1 MTRGNLIFFFY
12 VDDGVFLCRDKTKV
26 DEAMEDL
33 RKANLDI
40 EDQGDII
47 YYLGINSTYQKYGTI
62 IMSQPQLI
70 DLIIQD
76 VKLKPNSHL
85 PSTPA
90 LATKLLQREEKAPP
104 FDGRFHYRSVIG
116 KLNYLDKG
124 TRPDITYATHQ
135 CARFC
140 EDPKECHAQ
149 AVEYIVRYLKSTR
162 NKGIILKP
170 NKKIA

>member
-1 MTRGNLIFFFY
+1 
-12 VDDGVFLCRDKTKV
+12 
-26 DEAMEDL
+26 
-33 RKANLDI
+33 
-40 EDQGDII
+40 
-47 YYLGINSTYQKYGTI
+47 
-62 IMSQPQLI
+62 MSQPQLI

-76 VKLKPNSHL
+76 VKLKPNYHL

-90 LATKLLQREEKAPP
+90 LATKLLQREEKSPP

-116 KLNYLDKG
+116 KLNCLDKG

-140 EDPKECHAQ
+140 EDPKEIHAQ

-162 NKGIILKP
+162 NKGIVLKP
-170 NKKIA
+170 NQEKSLEVYADADFAGNWFKDTAEFDASTAKSRTGFLILYASYPIV